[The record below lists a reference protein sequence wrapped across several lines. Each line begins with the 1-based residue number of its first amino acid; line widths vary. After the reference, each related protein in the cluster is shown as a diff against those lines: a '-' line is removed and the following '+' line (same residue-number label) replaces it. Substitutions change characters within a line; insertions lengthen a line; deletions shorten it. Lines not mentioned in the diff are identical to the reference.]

1 MPPKRK
7 PAPTLAAMDQ
17 NQLGAGGGCVPMDP
31 STRVRRTQPPAHPP
45 GRAKAPSM
53 AHSERDFRPNR
64 FGAPEPNRRL
74 AAQDGSRQ
82 EQIGAGADGQA
93 RSA

>member
-1 MPPKRK
+1 MLPKRK
-7 PAPTLAAMDQ
+7 PVGTLAAMDQ
-17 NQLGAGGGCVPMDP
+17 NLLGTGGGCVPMVP
-31 STRVRRTQPPAHPP
+31 STRVRWTQP

-74 AAQDGSRQ
+74 AAQDGCTT
-82 EQIGAGADGQA
+82 
-93 RSA
+93 